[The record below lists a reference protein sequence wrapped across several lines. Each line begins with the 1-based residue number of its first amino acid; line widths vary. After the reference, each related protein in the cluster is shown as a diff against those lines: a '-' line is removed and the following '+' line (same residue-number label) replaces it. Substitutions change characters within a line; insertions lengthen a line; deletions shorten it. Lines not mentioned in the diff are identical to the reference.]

1 MKLKKENLSMA
12 GEYAVASEICR
23 RNFYAQ
29 ITLGRLKRTDILVY
43 NPDTGKEVRIEV
55 QAKQGKVWPK
65 IKGINEKQ
73 ALLIFVDFEN
83 KKDTERPDFYILN
96 AKDWQDFL
104 KNFVINN
111 PKLQELI
118 DGYIPLWK
126 DGYEGTGIKP
136 NQIVQHKEK
145 WNKLEELLT

>member
-1 MKLKKENLSMA
+1 ME
-12 GEYAVASEICR
+12 
-23 RNFYAQ
+23 
-29 ITLGRLKRTDILVY
+29 
-43 NPDTGKEVRIEV
+43 
-55 QAKQGKVWPK
+55 WPG
-65 IKGINEKQ
+65 IKGINDKQ

-96 AKDWQDFL
+96 AKDWQVFL

-126 DGYEGTGIKP
+126 DGYKGTGIKP

>member
-1 MKLKKENLSMA
+1 MELKKENLSMA
-12 GEYAVASEICR
+12 GKYAVASEICR
-23 RNFYAQ
+23 RNFYAK
-29 ITLGRLKRTDILVY
+29 IRLGRLKRMDILAY
-43 NPDTGKEVRIEV
+43 NPYSKKEVRIEV
-55 QAKQGKVWPK
+55 HAKQEMEWPGIRG
-65 IKGINEKQ
+65 IKDKQ
-73 ALLIFVDFEN
+73 ALLILVDFEN